1 MGPCLPRLLVILAG
15 SSLVNLMPCSLVSS
29 RSQRRRVAPLPGEN
43 ALWPPPARV
52 PTGCGS
58 GLGMNLKNLIWL
70 VSPCFAL
77 FGSDSPSARAKGPD
91 SYQPGARPPSNCQ
104 VVVAEFYSLQ
114 VGLIWFISLYLDR
127 FPRNRSPPTLDLRPA
142 NPPRSGT
149 HPAAPKRC
157 CGGTQNPDARLASPA
172 RPALPGGH

>member
-114 VGLIWFISLYLDR
+114 VGLIWFISLHLGR
-127 FPRNRSPPTLDLRPA
+127 FPRIRSPPNLLP
-142 NPPRSGT
+142 G
-149 HPAAPKRC
+149 
-157 CGGTQNPDARLASPA
+157 A
-172 RPALPGGH
+172 RPSISAFCFPDFRFSPSRLPAPILHSSFCILS